1 MPKRGEFDPNATE
14 DSKRQRKYNSKPSSK
29 KDRAARNQARAEAI
43 RDGRVKKG
51 SNKDVDHKDGN
62 PRNNKKSN
70 HRVVDASENRA
81 RNQHYYK
88 KKGK

>member
-1 MPKRGEFDPNATE
+1 MPKRGDFDPNAKA
-14 DSKRQRKYNSKPSSK
+14 DSVRQRRYNSKPSSK

-51 SNKDVDHKDGN
+51 ENRDVDHKDGN

-70 HRVVDASENRA
+70 TRVVSASENRA
-81 RNQHYYK
+81 RNQHYKPK
-88 KKGK
+88 KK